1 MYIPP
6 AFVETD
12 LGKLHDFIE
21 QHSFGLLVSS
31 TDEGPF
37 ASHLPFLLE
46 RDAGPQG
53 TLVAHVARSN
63 PQWRHFAARKQAL
76 AVFSGAHAY
85 ISPAWYEAEPVV
97 PTWNYAAV
105 HATGP
110 VEILED
116 RETLLE
122 LVDRFTRHFEA
133 DRETPWVFN
142 RDTEFARRLADQ
154 IVGLR
159 VPIAQLEGKW
169 KVGQNQPEER
179 RLKAAAALEGQGG
192 EQSLQVAE
200 WMRNKGA
207 SGG

>member
-12 LGKLHDFIE
+12 ITALHDFIE
-21 QHSFGLLVSS
+21 ANSFGLLVS
-31 TDEGPF
+31 TTPDGPF
-37 ASHLPFLLE
+37 ASHIPFLLD
-46 RDAGPQG
+46 RNDGPHG
-53 TLVAHVARSN
+53 ALVAHVARAN
-63 PQWRHFAARKQAL
+63 PQWQHFAEDARAL
-76 AVFSGAHAY
+76 AIFSGPHAY

-133 DRETPWVFN
+133 DRDTPWVFN

-169 KVGQNQPEER
+169 KVGQNQPDER

-200 WMRNKGA
+200 WMRNNGA
-207 SGG
+207 

>member
-12 LGKLHDFIE
+12 TAKLHDFIE
-21 QHSFGLLVSS
+21 QNSFGLLVSS
-31 TDEGPF
+31 TELGPI

-46 RDAGPQG
+46 RDSGPHG
-53 TLVAHVARSN
+53 TLLAHLARSN
-63 PQWRHFAARKQAL
+63 PQWRDFAHGERAL
-76 AVFSGAHAY
+76 SVFSGAHAY

-105 HATGP
+105 HAVGP
-110 VEILED
+110 VELVED

-133 DRETPWVFN
+133 HRETPWVFD
-142 RDTEFARRLADQ
+142 RGTEFARRLADQ

-159 VPIAQLEGKW
+159 ITIERLEGKW

-179 RLKAAAALEGQGG
+179 RLKAAAALAGQGG
-192 EQSLQVAE
+192 EQAREVAE
-200 WMRNKGA
+200 WMRNQGP
-207 SGG
+207 